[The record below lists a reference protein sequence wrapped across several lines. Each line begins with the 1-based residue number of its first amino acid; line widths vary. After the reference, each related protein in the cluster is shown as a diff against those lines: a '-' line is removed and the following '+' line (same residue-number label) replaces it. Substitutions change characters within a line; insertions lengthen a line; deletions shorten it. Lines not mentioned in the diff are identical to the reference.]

1 MFSPAGRPVGFA
13 FFDHLVI
20 SCNPGYRGVSEVRGE
35 GRQGMSG
42 TAGVYDARRRRTR
55 QALLRAG
62 EVLLADR
69 PVDAIA
75 VDEIVRQAGVAKG
88 SFFNHFSDK
97 RELARA
103 VAAEVRLRMEQRV
116 GTVNA
121 GRSDPEERLVRGVCA
136 FVAYALARP
145 DEARAMLRS
154 QDRPAPPDHPL
165 NAGLRADLEAG
176 LEAGRFR
183 APGLDPA
190 ILLVSGAC
198 QILMSSVLDG
208 PRDAARDA
216 GLVTGTLTLVLT
228 GLGLTRER
236 AAAYAR
242 AAVADLLADPGAR

>member
-1 MFSPAGRPVGFA
+1 MA
-13 FFDHLVI
+13 
-20 SCNPGYRGVSEVRGE
+20 GVSG
-35 GRQGMSG
+35 
-42 TAGVYDARRRRTR
+42 ADDARRRRTR
-55 QALLRAG
+55 QALIRAG
-62 EVLLADR
+62 EVLLAGR

-97 RELARA
+97 LELAQA

-116 GTVNA
+116 GAVNA
-121 GRSDPEERLVRGVCA
+121 GCADPEARLVRGVCA
-136 FVAYALARP
+136 FVAYARAHP

-176 LEAGRFR
+176 LRSGAFR

-190 ILLVSGAC
+190 ILLVSGTC

-208 PRDAARDA
+208 PRDPKRDR
-216 GLVTGTLTLVLT
+216 TLVAETLALMLT
-228 GLGLTRER
+228 GLGLEAARAIRRATE
-236 AAAYAR
+236 AAADLIPDAG
-242 AAVADLLADPGAR
+242 AD